1 MKNIPLFPLNAV
13 LFPDGVLP
21 LRIFEPRY
29 LDMISESLKAGSEF
43 GVILIRQGR
52 EAGEVAQI
60 HDIGTL
66 ARIVDFQSNEDGLLE
81 IVVTGDRRFR
91 VMASSVGAN
100 RLLRANVI
108 VLGQVNDP
116 DFPVEYELLAKM
128 LRQILEKFGLDTAHQ
143 HGRFEEPYW
152 VGSRLAEIL
161 PIGTGE
167 RQRLLEM
174 DDPVQRLDH
183 LQNTIARME
192 LDQ

>member
-1 MKNIPLFPLNAV
+1 LKSIPLFPLNAV

-29 LDMISESLKAGSEF
+29 LDMISECLKAGSEF
-43 GVILIRQGR
+43 GVVLIRQGR
-52 EAGEVAQI
+52 EAGEVTQV
-60 HDIGTL
+60 HNIGTL

-91 VMASSVGAN
+91 VMNSSVSAN
-100 RLLRANVI
+100 RLLRADLT
-108 VLGQVNDP
+108 VLGQMDNP
-116 DFPVEYELLAKM
+116 EFPVEYELLAKM
-128 LRQILEKFGLDTAHQ
+128 LREILEKFGLDTAHQ
-143 HGRFEEPYW
+143 HRRFEEPYW